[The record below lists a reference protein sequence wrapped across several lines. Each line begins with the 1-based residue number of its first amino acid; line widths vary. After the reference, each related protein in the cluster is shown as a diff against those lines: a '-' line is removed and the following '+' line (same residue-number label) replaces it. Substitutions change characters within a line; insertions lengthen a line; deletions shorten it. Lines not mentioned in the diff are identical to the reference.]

1 MIRLSLVR
9 AGEDGG
15 HLVVATETGDEFE
28 LPLTDELRR
37 TVALTRPRARVD
49 APAPQHDDHERATST
64 LSPKEIQQRIR
75 SGLDAHELA
84 ELTGEPYE
92 ALERY
97 EPPVLAERAYIA
109 ELARGTRI
117 GRDSGAP
124 VLADLVTDRL
134 ASRGVD
140 PEAIVWDAWREIDEP
155 WLVAVDFT
163 VDGRKV
169 RALWEFDHT
178 ARAVT
183 AQDDESR
190 WLTETELLDVPIPR
204 RHLSAVRAE
213 QDDAPLDR
221 SRPLMPVATEPT
233 DSAESDDA
241 APSSTELLL
250 ADLEERRGTRDT
262 VETDEDADF
271 DDDGGFEGFG
281 PAQRKREAEVGFTQ
295 PPKSG
300 RTMPHPA
307 GSARRDQSSADDG
320 GESPTDDA
328 PSSSAPSAPSAP
340 AGEPKPSRKG
350 RSSVPSWDEIVFGA
364 KND

>member
-1 MIRLSLVR
+1 MTGLSLVR
-9 AGEDGG
+9 SGDDGE
-15 HLVVATETGDEFE
+15 HLVVATESGEEFE
-28 LPLTDELRR
+28 LALTDELRR
-37 TVALTRPRARVD
+37 AVALTRPRVHTDSAD
-49 APAPQHDDHERATST
+49 EDERESTS
-64 LSPKEIQQRIR
+64 LSPKQIQQRIR
-75 SGLDAHELA
+75 SGLNAHELA

-92 ALERY
+92 ALQRY

-109 ELARGTRI
+109 DLARGTRI

-124 VLADLVTDRL
+124 VLTDLVADRL

-140 PEAIVWDAWREIDEP
+140 PEEVAWDAWREVDEP

-204 RHLSAVRAE
+204 RHLSAVRPE
-213 QDDAPLDR
+213 QDDVPLDK
-221 SRPLMPVATEPT
+221 SRPLMPVPSDTDGAAT
-233 DSAESDDA
+233 DSAKADQD

-250 ADLEERRGTRDT
+250 ADLEERRGTRDS
-262 VETDEDADF
+262 VDAEADEDF

-281 PAQRKREAEVGFTQ
+281 PAQRKREAEVGFAQ
-295 PPKSG
+295 GPKAG

-307 GSARRDQSSADDG
+307 GSARRDSSSGEDGDSAQTPDDASDGPSSESSA
-320 GESPTDDA
+320 A
-328 PSSSAPSAPSAP
+328 
-340 AGEPKPSRKG
+340 EPKPSRRG